1 MMNLWHDNSLISHMP
16 IIPIFFLLKPWHT
29 ANNPK
34 AGGGE
39 STCTAHSTKSQICFQ
54 IFCNKEKQDVFF

>member
-1 MMNLWHDNSLISHMP
+1 MMTLWQDNSLISHMP
-16 IIPIFFLLKPWHT
+16 VIPMFFLPKSWHT
-29 ANNPK
+29 ANKPK

-39 STCTAHSTKSQICFQ
+39 STCAAQSTKSQICFQ